1 MSASIASPENG
12 ATSPPAS
19 AHNPADPA
27 SRLQSSGWRTTQLPR
42 LQGLPLLPVGAGR
55 DGKAPADPSKP
66 ATAAS
71 RGLDGWS
78 TAAWA
83 PAAIAA
89 TLPDRVTACG
99 MRWGPDA
106 DGLVCFDLDGEAA
119 LELAAAAGCEVF
131 TDATWSIHRHTAP
144 DRLKIVWRVP
154 PEQWPAPDDRRYG
167 TATLRTT
174 DGGEVRAFWST
185 GQAVVAGL
193 HRPSDAYLEWVG
205 GPEAIGTLPAPWM
218 TLWRSLEA
226 GNGDRPTRLHRGS
239 SKADWSPA
247 VPCPICGRRKD
258 ADCQQHKDGAVLCH
272 HGANHAPPS
281 GLRIGE
287 IITGNWAFCGERQNA
302 IGRCSLFR
310 QHQPRPRPVVLDDP
324 GQSPPSVLDN
334 PGQSRPVVLDDPGQE
349 NTDRPRRQ
357 KVAVDEVLKLL
368 PGRLGSLRLNVRSG
382 DVVSSRRG
390 VLSAN
395 EISRLYLELSTEQE
409 RWAKEPTADGVTL
422 LASRNRFDPVWEYI
436 DGITVPP
443 LPLEQWKRLDKYL
456 LGIDD
461 PIAASFLPRYL
472 VSAVARTYQPGC
484 YVRQMPVLIGDQE
497 IGKSALGRI
506 LFGGVHWVEGVDAL
520 DRDALMKC
528 GTAWG
533 IELAELDGIT
543 RRRDQEQLKAFL
555 TETADTYRRPY
566 DRAPERHP
574 RRFVFWATAN
584 RPPLRDPSGSTRFV
598 GILLPGRLLPLDWAT
613 ASRDAIWA
621 RAVEQY
627 RAGVNWERAGDDE
640 RAAVAERNADLVA
653 DHDPW
658 GEMVKAYLAH
668 RHTSGELPVKTAEL
682 LLHLRVTT
690 EHQTTA
696 AARRVREI
704 AEGVGW
710 WHGRRRQAGG
720 EPRQGL
726 WPPA

>member
-1 MSASIASPENG
+1 MPGSIASSENG

-27 SRLQSSGWRTTQLPR
+27 PRLQSNDWRTTQLPR

-55 DGKAPADPSKP
+55 DGKAPIDPP
-66 ATAAS
+66 TRRVMTGWPTAAFEP
-71 RGLDGWS
+71 GE
-78 TAAWA
+78 
-83 PAAIAA
+83 IAA
-89 TLPDRVTACG
+89 MPPCVTACG

-106 DGLVCFDLDGEAA
+106 GGLLCFDLDGEEA

-131 TDATWSIHRHTAP
+131 TSETWSIVRHTAP

-154 PEQWPAPDDRRYG
+154 PEQWPALDDKRYG
-167 TATLRTT
+167 TATRKTA
-174 DGGEVRAFWST
+174 DQGEVRAFWST

-193 HRPSDAYLEWVG
+193 HKPSGAHLQWVG
-205 GPEAIGTLPAPWM
+205 GPETIGTLPAPWLA
-218 TLWRSLEA
+218 LWQSLDAES
-226 GNGDRPTRLHRGS
+226 GDRPTRLHRGS
-239 SKADWSPA
+239 SKGDWSPA

-272 HGANHAPPS
+272 HGVTHRPPS
-281 GLRIGE
+281 GLRMGE
-287 IITGNWAFCGERQNA
+287 VVAGRWAFCGERSNA
-302 IGRCSLFR
+302 MGPCSLFR
-310 QHQPRPRPVVLDDP
+310 QHKPRPRPVVLDNP
-324 GQSPPSVLDN
+324 GQSRPSVPDD
-334 PGQSRPVVLDDPGQE
+334 PGQSRPVVLDDPGL
-349 NTDRPRRQ
+349 DSPPYLLPRRQ
-357 KVAVDEVLKLL
+357 KVAVDEVLQLL

-382 DVVSSRRG
+382 DVVSSRKG

-395 EISRLYLELSTEQE
+395 EIGRLYLQLSTEQE

-422 LASRNRFDPVWEYI
+422 LANQNRFDPVMEYLA
-436 DGITVPP
+436 GITVPP
-443 LPLEQWKRLDKYL
+443 LPLEQWERLDRHL

-461 PIAASFLPRYL
+461 PIAASFLPRYF
-472 VSAVARTYQPGC
+472 VSAVARTCEPGC
-484 YVRQMPVLIGDQE
+484 YIRQSPVLIGDQE
-497 IGKSALGRI
+497 IGKSAMGRVM
-506 LFGGVHWVEGVDAL
+506 FGGVHWVEGVDAL

-533 IELAELDGIT
+533 VELAELDGIT

-555 TETADTYRRPY
+555 TETADTFRRPY

-598 GILLPGRLLPLDWAT
+598 GIVLPGRLLPLEWAT
-613 ASRDAIWA
+613 AHRDAIWA
-621 RAVEQY
+621 RAVQQY
-627 RAGVNWERAGDDE
+627 RAGVPWARAGDNE

-658 GEMVKAYLAH
+658 VEPVKAFLAH
-668 RHTSGELPVKTAEL
+668 RQSIGLLPVRTPEVL
-682 LLHLRVTT
+682 GDLRVPT

-704 AEGVGW
+704 AEGLGW
-710 WHGRRRQAGG
+710 RHGRKRQAGG
-720 EPRQGL
+720 EPQQGF